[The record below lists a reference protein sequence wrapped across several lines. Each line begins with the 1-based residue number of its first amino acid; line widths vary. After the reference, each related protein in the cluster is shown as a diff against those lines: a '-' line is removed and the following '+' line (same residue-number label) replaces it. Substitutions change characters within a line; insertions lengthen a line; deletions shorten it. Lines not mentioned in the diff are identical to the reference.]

1 MNMVSKFR
9 FTYCAVFGFIAG
21 AFSIAY
27 HFYGY
32 TPVQDDFIEL
42 YGVAVTYVPL
52 LLVVMGCH
60 FYYQFKSEIRG

>member
-1 MNMVSKFR
+1 MVNKFG
-9 FTYCAVFGFIAG
+9 FIYCAVFGFITG
-21 AFSIAY
+21 VFSIAY

-32 TPVQDDFIEL
+32 TPVQGDFIDL

-60 FYYQFKSEIRG
+60 FYYQFKSETRE